1 MTETFQFATASG
13 QSARE
18 LVNNCLRQL
27 GDVRG
32 KFKLGFIYAN
42 DTLCDELEN
51 VLGRLKQ
58 ETGIEDWV
66 GTVGIG
72 LCSTGTEYYD
82 EAALVVML
90 ADIETND
97 YAIIGANDLSEE
109 QLLEQISSYCKE
121 ELPHVGIVHGDPS
134 NPATPNLIEKI
145 SETVP
150 AAYLVGGLTS
160 SNFQNHQVAKEVIS
174 GGVSGIFFSP
184 QVNTIIGHTQGC
196 TPLDQQHVITKA
208 ERNSLLN

>member
-72 LCSTGTEYYD
+72 LCSTG
-82 EAALVVML
+82 L
-90 ADIETND
+90 
-97 YAIIGANDLSEE
+97 
-109 QLLEQISSYCKE
+109 
-121 ELPHVGIVHGDPS
+121 
-134 NPATPNLIEKI
+134 
-145 SETVP
+145 
-150 AAYLVGGLTS
+150 
-160 SNFQNHQVAKEVIS
+160 
-174 GGVSGIFFSP
+174 
-184 QVNTIIGHTQGC
+184 NTMMK
-196 TPLDQQHVITKA
+196 PL
-208 ERNSLLN
+208 